1 MKVDLLLP
9 ATADDA
15 YRQFCDT
22 TLTRLWLPGL
32 KQLKV
37 VRSDEKG
44 RAVEVSY
51 SVGESLTYALVYKYD
66 DDAKKVRWVPSAG
79 VMDGVSGTAAFEPHA
94 DGCSFSYSIDSRR
107 GRQPLHAEEVAHAFA
122 GWMASRARSKSSS

>member
-1 MKVDLLLP
+1 MKVDLVLP
-9 ATADDA
+9 ATPEDC

-37 VRSDEKG
+37 VRTDEQG
-44 RAVEVSY
+44 RAIEIRY
-51 SVGESLTYALVYKYD
+51 SVGESLTYALVYAYD
-66 DDAKKVRWVPSAG
+66 DDAKRVRWVPSSG
-79 VMDGVSGTAAFEPHA
+79 VQDGVSGFASFEPHPE
-94 DGCSFSYSIDSRR
+94 GCSFSYSIDSRR

-122 GWMASRARSKSSS
+122 EWMVQRRKSHG